1 MVAPSTGVH
10 PQQSMISMLTPGIVA
25 LNTTGSVQQVSTPS
39 TPQAPVLQPVHTQF
53 HPPHVLVP
61 ANPYLH
67 EEIPIW
73 LRVYFKASPSLDHH
87 LKWDLFRLPELECFE
102 AMLTRLF
109 RDELEELV
117 MRYEAMRITLMQEME
132 QRVNVQLVEQH
143 PHYYQGATISE
154 IEDCSAT
161 AVASVASVEDAHHL
175 SSSNASCK
183 QETSAFTSG
192 IVLPRTTSSSSPG
205 I

>member
-1 MVAPSTGVH
+1 
-10 PQQSMISMLTPGIVA
+10 
-25 LNTTGSVQQVSTPS
+25 
-39 TPQAPVLQPVHTQF
+39 
-53 HPPHVLVP
+53 
-61 ANPYLH
+61 
-67 EEIPIW
+67 
-73 LRVYFKASPSLDHH
+73 
-87 LKWDLFRLPELECFE
+87 
-102 AMLTRLF
+102 
-109 RDELEELV
+109 
-117 MRYEAMRITLMQEME
+117 MRITLMQEME

-192 IVLPRTTSSSSPG
+192 IVLPRTTSSSSSPG
-205 I
+205 ISSEVTSHAVQHPQAVQASPVLVLHDDQRNRLRQKALIDSVESKV

>member
-1 MVAPSTGVH
+1 
-10 PQQSMISMLTPGIVA
+10 
-25 LNTTGSVQQVSTPS
+25 
-39 TPQAPVLQPVHTQF
+39 
-53 HPPHVLVP
+53 
-61 ANPYLH
+61 
-67 EEIPIW
+67 
-73 LRVYFKASPSLDHH
+73 
-87 LKWDLFRLPELECFE
+87 
-102 AMLTRLF
+102 
-109 RDELEELV
+109 
-117 MRYEAMRITLMQEME
+117 MRITLMQEME

-192 IVLPRTTSSSSPG
+192 IVLPRTTSSSPG
-205 I
+205 ISSVVTSHAVQHPQAVQASPVLVLHDDQRNRLRQKALIDSVESKV